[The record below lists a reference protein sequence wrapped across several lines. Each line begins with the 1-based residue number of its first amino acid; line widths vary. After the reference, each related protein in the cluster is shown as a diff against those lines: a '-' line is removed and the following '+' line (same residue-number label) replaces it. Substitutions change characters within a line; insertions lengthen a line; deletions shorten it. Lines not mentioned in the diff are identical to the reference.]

1 MKLIHDQLTQ
11 LGVDNPTGPQE
22 KDLCLLKRSPFAHIK
37 LLSTFDNKKQYRIQR
52 EKCIIK

>member
-1 MKLIHDQLTQ
+1 MKLIQLTQ

-37 LLSTFDNKKQYRIQR
+37 LSTFDNKKQYRIQR